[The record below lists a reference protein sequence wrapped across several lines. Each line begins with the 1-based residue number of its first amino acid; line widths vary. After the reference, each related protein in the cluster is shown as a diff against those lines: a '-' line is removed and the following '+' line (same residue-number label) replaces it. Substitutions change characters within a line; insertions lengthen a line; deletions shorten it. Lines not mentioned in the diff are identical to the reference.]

1 MEIKNRQPKFLKQR
15 KFVTVIPI
23 IVLPFI
29 IILFIL
35 LGGGKTKSDPAII
48 NLQSGFNTK
57 LPDAHFKKGKEKDK
71 LAIYEDMNKDSAKLA
86 EQIKNDPYYT
96 LEMHDRDTVKSNTTQ
111 LQNILQRSAIKYNQP
126 NLSKLQTSTTNVAA
140 DSNEQKVFKKIEQ
153 LKKALNTKSSQ
164 SAGYLSTNNN
174 TNNSSGEVSK
184 LQNLMQMIN
193 AKNNERD
200 PEVSDLNNMLDK
212 VMMIQHP
219 EKMQDS
225 MRKLSEKNKTQTFFV
240 STYPQENTIT
250 FLDSQ
255 RNSSPSQKIFYGLVE
270 GGDNEEQQKQNAIEA
285 IIPESQTI
293 VSGATI
299 KLRLLNDIFIN
310 GIKISKNEFVYGTS
324 SLSNERLKISISSM
338 RFQNNLLPVSLE
350 VYDMD
355 GMAGIY
361 IPGSINRDV
370 SKESADD
377 AIGSIG
383 LNTFDPSVGA
393 QAASA
398 GIQAVKTLASKK
410 IKLIRVTIRS
420 GYKVLLKDNN
430 QKTSS

>member
-1 MEIKNRQPKFLKQR
+1 MKIKNRQLKFLRQR

-35 LGGGKTKSDPAII
+35 LGGGKTKSDPGII
-48 NLQSGFNTK
+48 NQQSGFNTK

-86 EQIKNDPYYT
+86 AQIKNDPYYK
-96 LEMHDRDTVKSNTTQ
+96 LEMHGEDTIKNNTMQ
-111 LQNILQRSAIKYNQP
+111 LQNILQHSASKYNQP
-126 NLSKLQTSTTNVAA
+126 GFSNLQTSTSNIAV
-140 DSNEQKVFKKIEQ
+140 DSNEQKMSKKIEQ
-153 LKKALNTKSSQ
+153 LKKALNEKSSQ
-164 SAGYLSTNNN
+164 NAGYSSIYNDANN
-174 TNNSSGEVSK
+174 SGEVSK
-184 LQNLMQMIN
+184 LQNVMQMIN
-193 AKNNERD
+193 AKNNDHD

-225 MRKLSEKNKTQTFFV
+225 MRKLSEKNKTKTFVV
-240 STYPQENTIT
+240 SIFPEENNIT
-250 FLDSQ
+250 LLDSQ
-255 RNSSPSQKIFYGLVE
+255 INNSISQKIFYGLAEE
-270 GGDNEEQQKQNAIEA
+270 GDGGEKQKQNAIEA
-285 IIPESQTI
+285 TIPESQTI

-310 GIKISKNEFVYGTS
+310 GIRISKNEFVYGTS
-324 SLSNERLKISISSM
+324 SLSNERLKITISSL
-338 RFQNNLLPVSLE
+338 RSQNNLLPVSLE

-355 GMAGIY
+355 GMAGIS

-370 SKESADD
+370 SKQSADE
-377 AIGSIG
+377 AISSIG

-393 QAASA
+393 QAAGA
-398 GIQAVKTLASKK
+398 GIQAAKTLASKK